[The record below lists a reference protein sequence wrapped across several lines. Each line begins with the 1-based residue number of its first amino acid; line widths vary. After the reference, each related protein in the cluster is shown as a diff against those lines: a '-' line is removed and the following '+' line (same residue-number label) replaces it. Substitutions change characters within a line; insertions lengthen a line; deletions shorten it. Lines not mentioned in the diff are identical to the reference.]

1 MNVIITG
8 SSGQLGRALIK
19 TKPSFISIFPSNR
32 NSMNLEKKESIYKFI
47 EKIKPQWIIN
57 CAAYTN
63 VDKAESN
70 KELANQI
77 NSEGPKEIAKV
88 IKNIGGKLLQ
98 ISTDFVFDGRNNIP
112 YKTFNSKN
120 PINYYGDT
128 KAKGEDHVLNIL
140 QESAQVIIIRTSWL
154 MGAEGSNFALKMI
167 DLLKRKNEI
176 NVVCDQIGSP
186 TSPMNLANACWK
198 TILNA
203 EVSKIL
209 QLKCPILHWT
219 NDGVASWYDVAF
231 KIGQISNKI
240 GLLDKCALVKP
251 ILTKDYP
258 TPAKRPQYSVLD
270 TFSTQSIL
278 DIKNN
283 HWTLDLER
291 DLSEF
296 QKHKSF

>member
-1 MNVIITG
+1 MNVMITG
-8 SSGQLGRALIK
+8 SNGQLGRALIK
-19 TKPSFISIFPSNR
+19 TKPPFISISPSNKHEL
-32 NSMNLEKKESIYKFI
+32 NLEKKDSIHKLI
-47 EKIKPQWIIN
+47 EKRKPHWIIN

-63 VDKAESN
+63 VDKAESE
-70 KELANQI
+70 KELAYKI

-98 ISTDFVFDGRNNIP
+98 ISTDFVFDGRKNIP
-112 YKTFNSKN
+112 YKTFNDKN
-120 PINYYGDT
+120 PINSYGNT

-154 MGAEGSNFALKMI
+154 MGGEGNNFALKMI
-167 DLLKRKNEI
+167 DLLKRKNEV

-186 TSPMNLANACWK
+186 TSTINLANACWEI
-198 TILNA
+198 ILKA

-209 QLKCPILHWT
+209 QLKYPILHWT
-219 NDGVASWYDVAF
+219 NDGVASWYDIAF
-231 KIGQISNKI
+231 QIGQISNKI
-240 GLLDKCALVKP
+240 GLIDDCALINP
-251 ILTKDYP
+251 ILSKDYP

-283 HWTLDLER
+283 HWSLDLER
-291 DLSEF
+291 DLSEI
-296 QKHKSF
+296 KKNISF

>member
-32 NSMNLEKKESIYKFI
+32 NSMNLEKKDSIYKFI

-98 ISTDFVFDGRNNIP
+98 ISTDFVFDGRNNTP

-120 PINYYGDT
+120 PINFYGET

-186 TSPMNLANACWK
+186 TSTMNLANACWE
-198 TILNA
+198 TILKE

-219 NDGVASWYDVAF
+219 NYGVASWYDIAF

-240 GLLDKCALVKP
+240 GLIDECALVKP
-251 ILTKDYP
+251 IQTKNYP

-291 DLSEF
+291 DLYEF